1 MRVGILQSL
10 TGTMAIS
17 EVPLRDAALMAI
29 AEINAAGG
37 VLGQLIEPIVADGA
51 SDPATFAQQAQRLI
65 QPSGPSEGSSEGS
78 SEGVVTL
85 FGCWT
90 TASRKAVLPVVE
102 ALNCLLWYP
111 VQYEGLEASPNIF
124 YTGSCLNQQ
133 VEPAVHWLLQQ
144 QRRRVY
150 LLGSD
155 YLFPRTAN
163 RMISAVL
170 KSSGGEV
177 VGEDYVALG
186 SHRFSEAIAQIHQT
200 QPDAVFSTL
209 NGDSTIAFYQQYQQ
223 AGITAEQIPIMAV
236 SVAEAELQ
244 HIGAAA
250 AGHYA
255 AWSYFQ
261 SLSTPTNQRFVQG
274 FQQRYGANQV
284 TSDPI
289 EAAYLQVY
297 LWKQAVEAAESV
309 DTNRVR
315 LAAYGQTF
323 QAPGGLVQIE
333 PNQHLCKPCRVGQ
346 ILPNGQFKQVW
357 GSDRPLNPLPWL
369 GIEDSTL
376 YLAPVV
382 RDILADVPQWIQK
395 AQQLEQRT
403 IALETALEQVKAE
416 QDTRQKTAEALHD
429 SYVELEAIVAS
440 VDELILVHDRQGR
453 CLRIPSVNSSLL
465 SHNQPEKIGRT
476 FHELFPADVAD
487 RFLWFTQQAVDL
499 QQTLTL
505 EYSLVM
511 GGTECWFEANI
522 SPLSEN
528 TVVWVIRDISDR
540 KQTEL
545 ALMGS
550 EDRFRAVFQHSAIG
564 MGVNQADGSVIE
576 SNRAVEAILGYTTEE
591 LRALHFTQYTHPD
604 DLDADLH
611 LLEELLAG
619 KRDSYQ
625 MEKRYIRKDGQPV
638 WVRLTLSA
646 VRDLSGKLSL
656 TIAMMEDITESKRVA
671 EELRRSEFQYREL
684 VQSANSFILRWNRD
698 GKITFL
704 NAYGL
709 KALGFTEAELI
720 GRSMMGTLV
729 PETESSGR
737 DLRALIEG
745 INQNPDAYR
754 DVENENICK
763 NGDRLWIKWANKG
776 VVNEQGEITEI
787 LAVGFDIS
795 DRKRAEQQLQDA
807 EERYRSIVENSIG
820 GIFQSTPQGRYLSA
834 NPALARIYGYDTPK
848 DLIQNLG
855 NIQQQLYVEPT
866 RRLEFARLMQTEGK
880 AANFESQIYRK
891 DGTII
896 WISEQSR
903 AVCDANGTLL
913 YYEGIVEDITQ
924 RKQAEIALQESMSQL
939 ATANQ
944 KITRLNAQLKSE
956 NLRMSAELAITQRL
970 QKMMLP
976 RAEELEQIPGLDI
989 AGFMDPAEEV
999 GGDYYDVI
1007 QHDGRVIF
1015 GIGDVTGHGLESGML
1030 MLMVQTAVRTM
1041 LATNET
1047 RVQPFF
1053 YALNRAIYD
1062 NVQRMNSGKSTTLAL
1077 LDYQNGSLRL
1087 TGQHEEILVVRAT
1100 GAVERIDTNDLGLPL
1115 GLVDDIR
1122 SFMDQIEIQLQ
1133 PDDGIVLYTD
1143 GITEAENGDRHYYGL
1158 ERLCEVVSQHWQHGA
1173 TAVQQAVIGDV
1184 RHHIGTHKVYDDI
1197 TLLVIKRK

>member
-37 VLGQLIEPIVADGA
+37 VLGQPIEPIVADGA
-51 SDPATFAQQAQRLI
+51 SDSPTFAAQAQRLI
-65 QPSGPSEGSSEGS
+65 QSDGII
-78 SEGVVTL
+78 TL

-90 TASRKAVLPVVE
+90 SASRKAVLPIIE

-111 VQYEGLEASPNIF
+111 VQYEGLESSPNIF

-144 QRRRVY
+144 QYRRVY

-155 YLFPRTAN
+155 YPFAHTAN
-163 RMISAVL
+163 RMIGALL
-170 KSSGGEV
+170 KAEGGAV
-177 VGEDYVALG
+177 VGEDYIALG
-186 SHRFSEAIAQIHQT
+186 KNTFGEAIAHIRPA
-200 QPDAVFSTL
+200 QPDVVFLTL
-209 NGDSTIAFYQQYQQ
+209 NGDSNVAFYQQYQQ
-223 AGITAEQIPIMAV
+223 AGITAAQIPIMAV

-244 HIGAAA
+244 QIGAAA
-250 AGHYA
+250 VGHYA

-261 SLSTPTNQRFVQG
+261 SLDTSANRRFVHS
-274 FQQRYGANQV
+274 FQHRYGADRV

-297 LWKQAVEAAESV
+297 LWKQAVEAADSTQS
-309 DTNRVR
+309 DRVR
-315 LAAYGQTF
+315 VAAYGQTF
-323 QAPGGLVQIE
+323 QAPGGLVQVE
-333 PNQHLCKPCRVGQ
+333 PNHHLRKPCRIGK
-346 ILPNGQFKQVW
+346 ILPTGQFEQVW
-357 GSDRPLNPLPWL
+357 GSDRPLKPLPWL
-369 GIEDSTL
+369 GVEDSPL
-376 YLAPVV
+376 HLAPAV
-382 RDILADVPQWIQK
+382 RDVLADVPQWIQK

-403 IALETALEQVKAE
+403 IDLEAALAKISAE
-416 QDTRQKTAEALHD
+416 QEERQQTAQ
-429 SYVELEAIVAS
+429 ELEDTCTELQAIIAS
-440 VDELILVHDRQGR
+440 VDELIIVHDRQGR
-453 CLRIPSVNSSLL
+453 CLRIPSANSDFL
-465 SHNQPEKIGRT
+465 SHTRDEKIGRT
-476 FHELFPADVAD
+476 FHELFPTEIAD
-487 RFLWFTQQAVDL
+487 RFLFYTQQSLDL
-499 QQTLTL
+499 HETLKL
-505 EYSLVM
+505 EYSLLIDDI
-511 GGTECWFEANI
+511 ECWFNGSI
-522 SPLSEN
+522 SPLDDN

-545 ALMGS
+545 ALMDS

-564 MGVNQADGSVIE
+564 MGVNRADGSLIE
-576 SNRAVEAILGYTTEE
+576 SNPAVEAILGYTTAE

-604 DLDADLH
+604 DLDADLA

-619 KRDSYQ
+619 QRDSYQ

-646 VRDLSGKLSL
+646 VRDLLGELTL
-656 TIAMMEDITESKRVA
+656 TIAMMEDITEAKRVA
-671 EELRRSEFQYREL
+671 EDLRRSEFQYREL
-684 VQSANSFILRWNRD
+684 VQSANSFILRWNRE
-698 GKITFL
+698 GQITFL
-704 NAYGL
+704 NHYGL
-709 KALGFTEAELI
+709 KALGFTEAELV
-720 GRSMMGTLV
+720 GRNMMGTLV

-737 DLRALIEG
+737 DLRVLIEE
-745 INQNPDAYR
+745 INHNPDAYR

-763 NGDRLWIKWANKG
+763 NGDRLWIKWSNKG
-776 VVNEQGEITEI
+776 VMDERGELTEI

-807 EERYRSIVENSIG
+807 EERYRSIVENAVS
-820 GIFQSTPQGRYLSA
+820 GIFQTTPDGHYLSA
-834 NPALARIYGYDTPK
+834 NPALAKIYGYDTPAE
-848 DLIQNLG
+848 LIQNLG
-855 NIQQQLYVEPT
+855 NIQQQLYVDPA
-866 RRLEFARLMQTEGK
+866 RRVEFTRLMQTQGR
-880 AANFESQIYRK
+880 AANFESQIYRS
-891 DGTII
+891 DGSVV

-903 AVCDANGTLL
+903 AVLDANGALL

-924 RKQAEIALQESMSQL
+924 RKQAEIALQESMNQL

-944 KITRLNAQLKSE
+944 KITRLNAQLQSE
-956 NLRMSAELAITQRL
+956 NLRMSAELAITRQL
-970 QKMMLP
+970 QQMMLP
-976 RAEELEQIPGLDI
+976 RAEELEQIAGLDI
-989 AGFMDPAEEV
+989 AGFMEPAEEV

-1007 QHDGRVIF
+1007 QHNGRVIF

-1077 LDYQNGSLRL
+1077 LDYHNGNLQLS
-1087 TGQHEEILVVRAT
+1087 GQHEEILVVRANST
-1100 GAVERIDTNDLGLPL
+1100 VERVDTNDLGLPL

-1122 SFMDQIEIQLQ
+1122 SFIDQVEIRLQ

-1143 GITEAENGDRHYYGL
+1143 GITEAESGDRRYYGL
-1158 ERLCEVVSQHWQHGA
+1158 ERLCAVVSQHWQQGA
-1173 TAVQQAVIGDV
+1173 IAVQQAVIADV

-1197 TLLVIKRK
+1197 TLLVFKRK